1 MDRRTDNRAGRRE
14 WNIADNLRG
23 NSGGTAQEH
32 SDNLPVCT
40 GGHDKLL
47 QRSIIRGDSDS
58 DDRVRDIC
66 RGGVAE
72 DTDNVCKARRGS

>member
-1 MDRRTDNRAGRRE
+1 MDRRTDNRAGGGE

-23 NSGGTAQEH
+23 NSGGTAQKYRYDI
-32 SDNLPVCT
+32 SVCT
-40 GGHDKLL
+40 SGHDKLF

-58 DDRVRDIC
+58 DDSVRDIC

-72 DTDNVCKARRGS
+72 DPDNVCKASSGV